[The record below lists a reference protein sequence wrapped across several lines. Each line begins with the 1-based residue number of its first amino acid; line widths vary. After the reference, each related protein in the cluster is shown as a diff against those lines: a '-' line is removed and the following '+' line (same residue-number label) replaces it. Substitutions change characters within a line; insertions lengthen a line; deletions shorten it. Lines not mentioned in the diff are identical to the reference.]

1 MIFLIKSTFIY
12 SLKTS
17 HMYLKHLDYTHSSP
31 PPIPCR
37 FCNPSSSKNFLS
49 FSLKK
54 KYSSLCPFR
63 AAYISTGV
71 GQNSGQGNDIVP
83 LTGLPASFL
92 PTCSNGP
99 ELSFR
104 LLHCLLTALGLRV
117 KFSTV
122 GLSPDESSDLTHFSL
137 SLRLS
142 VALAS
147 LSLRCPFCWNPFLQI
162 FPCGSSGLSSEA
174 P

>member
-1 MIFLIKSTFIY
+1 MPFSPERHLLPPILSEFSVQVWSFLIKSTFIY

-17 HMYLKHLDYTHSSP
+17 HMCVKHLDYTHPSS
-31 PPIPCR
+31 PPIPCS

-71 GQNSGQGNDIVP
+71 GQNSGQGNDTVP
-83 LTGLPASFL
+83 LAELPASFL

-104 LLHCLLTALGLRV
+104 RLHCLLTALGLRV
-117 KFSTV
+117 KFFTA
-122 GLSPDESSDLTHFSL
+122 GLSPLTSPT
-137 SLRLS
+137 S
-142 VALAS
+142 
-147 LSLRCPFCWNPFLQI
+147 PFPWDFQWH
-162 FPCGSSGLSSEA
+162 
-174 P
+174 